1 MDLFRLDPILKAAL
15 QNAQLTTYSP
25 YGRGRNVP
33 YTISCLT
40 DARITFQIQNGNEQ
54 TARRTEVDIVANQW
68 KQIKTREVRR
78 ELQSKSR
85 NTSYLFG
92 VLRFID
98 KDQYPQQS
106 S

>member
-15 QNAQLTTYSP
+15 QNARLTTYSP

-40 DARITFQIQNGNEQ
+40 DARITFLIQNGNEQ
-54 TARRTEVDIVANQW
+54 TARRTEVDFVANQW
-68 KQIKTREVRR
+68 EQIKKGEVRR
-78 ELQSKSR
+78 KALLNKSR

-92 VLRFID
+92 ILHFI
-98 KDQYPQQS
+98 DQYPQQS

>member
-1 MDLFRLDPILKAAL
+1 VDLFRLDPTLKAAL

-54 TARRTEVDIVANQW
+54 TARRTEVDFVA
-68 KQIKTREVRR
+68 
-78 ELQSKSR
+78 S
-85 NTSYLFG
+85 
-92 VLRFID
+92 
-98 KDQYPQQS
+98 
-106 S
+106 